1 MQFQQGEIVAQAM
14 KFDHFLANLTQE
26 IVTKVR
32 DLLMNPPEDNLYDVL
47 QLTVIKGNTV
57 LEQR

>member
-26 IVTKVR
+26 IATKVR
-32 DLLMNPPEDNLYDVL
+32 DLLMNLPEDNPYDVL
-47 QLTVIKGNTV
+47 KLTVIKRTNVSG
-57 LEQR
+57 QW